1 MTKSARAHVPFCRTF
16 VMRALTTP
24 AVLADLKD
32 STIHLLSLDTGCIPC
47 SLNYFAIIFIYIS
60 LI

>member
-32 STIHLLSLDTGCIPC
+32 STIHLLS
-47 SLNYFAIIFIYIS
+47 
-60 LI
+60 